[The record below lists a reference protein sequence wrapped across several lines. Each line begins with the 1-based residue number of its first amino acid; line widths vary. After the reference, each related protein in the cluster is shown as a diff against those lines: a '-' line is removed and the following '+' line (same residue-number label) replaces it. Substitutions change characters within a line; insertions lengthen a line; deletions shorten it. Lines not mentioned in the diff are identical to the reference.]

1 MKELTTKQ
9 RKQYIVKLPNE
20 IKGNKFIKSLENKG
34 FNNVHKIS
42 FESLRIKVLVIGK
55 NEFFSTNA
63 ICLAAL
69 SRCGIK
75 PISIEDFISEINLNK
90 EQELPM

>member
-1 MKELTTKQ
+1 MQ

-34 FNNVHKIS
+34 LNNVHKIS
-42 FESLRIKVLVIGK
+42 FKSLRIKVLVIGK